1 MKRLLP
7 IAMCIGVTALLVPLG
22 MMIMFTMG
30 VIAVAD
36 VLVELGSH
44 L

>member
-7 IAMCIGVTALLVPLG
+7 IVMCIGVTALLVPLG
-22 MMIMFTMG
+22 MMIMFTLG

-36 VLVELGSH
+36 VLAQLGSH